1 MARHKISFLSEFLV
15 DFLLCSLAS
24 NTQALGSRILFSS
37 ILSIK
42 CASTTY
48 MNLFGKHVKW
58 VHIVDAHFIDKIE
71 EKKNPGSKC
80 LCSNRGQSM
89 SALSVNNLK
98 FADCFYVNQKYIELL
113 MGHLLK

>member
-1 MARHKISFLSEFLV
+1 MARHKINFLPEFLI
-15 DFLLCSLAS
+15 DFLVCSLAS

-48 MNLFGKHVKW
+48 MNPFGKHVKR

-71 EKKNPGSKC
+71 EKKILDPSACVQIEASLC
-80 LCSNRGQSM
+80 LLCLLTTSNLLIVSM
-89 SALSVNNLK
+89 
-98 FADCFYVNQKYIELL
+98 
-113 MGHLLK
+113 